1 MLLKK
6 LYDKL
11 FTKVNSIY
19 TAWFVLKTKYDI
31 DKFELEKK
39 IPDTSGLVKKTDY
52 IAKSSD
58 IESKIPS
65 INSKSALTA
74 VENKMPDV
82 SSLVKKT
89 RLFKN

>member
-1 MLLKK
+1 MTQINLNQKR
-6 LYDKL
+6 
-11 FTKVNSIY
+11 
-19 TAWFVLKTKYDI
+19 KYLI
-31 DKFELEKK
+31 L
-39 IPDTSGLVKKTDY
+39 SGLVKKTDY